1 MKKKKNCTYVNSE
14 GFVSGY
20 QYCGIYPLI
29 CGGGCD
35 WGGGWCVCIW
45 GGLWSQCGGFWSHG
59 AWVGGLKPKFFKEI
73 SKKKKL
79 IKILIQPISM
89 SQLPCVNLN
98 FKLRKMLQIRNRLPI
113 EIDSFD
119 RRPLARRKRF
129 NFRMWQQITRIALFK
144 NDRQLAK

>member
-1 MKKKKNCTYVNSE
+1 MINNNNDEEKKNCTYVNSE

-73 SKKKKL
+73 NKQK
-79 IKILIQPISM
+79 
-89 SQLPCVNLN
+89 VFENLN
-98 FKLRKMLQIRNRLPI
+98 STYLNGTSCHERISILHIEKRYRYGMSPI
-113 EIDSFD
+113 EID
-119 RRPLARRKRF
+119 
-129 NFRMWQQITRIALFK
+129 
-144 NDRQLAK
+144 